1 MDGLSGRRYP
11 PVMPPTAAV
20 PGLDQLL
27 PLSAGQP
34 ERVLTDGEILVREGD
49 AASDRLF
56 LLVEGTL
63 LVVKGETPIT
73 PVTEPGSVV
82 GEMSVLLGVPHS
94 ATVRAVGETR
104 VRAVDAPVDFLR
116 ANPEMALAV
125 ARLLAK
131 RLATVT
137 SYLADIK
144 AQFADR
150 ADHLGLVD
158 EVLDALVHDQAADAE
173 PGSARDPEPLY

>member
-1 MDGLSGRRYP
+1 MAS
-11 PVMPPTAAV
+11 TAAV

-27 PLSAGQP
+27 PLSAAQP
-34 ERVLTDGEILVREGD
+34 ERALVDGEIVVQEGEP
-49 AASDRLF
+49 AADRLVV
-56 LLVEGTL
+56 LVGGTL

-73 PVTEPGSVV
+73 AVTEPGSVV
-82 GEMSVLLGVPHS
+82 GEMSALLGVPPS
-94 ATVRAVGETR
+94 ATVRAVGEAR
-104 VRAVDAPVDFLR
+104 VRTVDGAVDFLR
-116 ANPEMALAV
+116 AHPEMALAV

-144 AQFADR
+144 TQFADR

-173 PGSARDPEPLY
+173 PGSARDPDPLY